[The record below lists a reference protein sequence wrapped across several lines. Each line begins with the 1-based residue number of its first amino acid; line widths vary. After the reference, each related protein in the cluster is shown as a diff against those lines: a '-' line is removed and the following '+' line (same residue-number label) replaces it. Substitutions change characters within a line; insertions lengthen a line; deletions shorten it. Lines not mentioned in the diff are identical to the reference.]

1 MARELSPQE
10 RRNRRTAWMAG
21 GLVLGMVALSY
32 ASVPLYRIFCQVT
45 GFGGTTQRS
54 AAAPGATSDRMV
66 TVRFNADTAQGM
78 PWTFQPVQRQVTVR
92 LGEETLAFYRAHNPT
107 SRAITGVATF
117 NVTPDKAGAY
127 FDKVACFC
135 FNEQRLE
142 PGQTVDMPVS
152 FFVDPSIEAD
162 RNANDIVEIT
172 LSYTFFEKPTQ
183 QAGLPSAAAAR

>member
-1 MARELSPQE
+1 MARELSLQE
-10 RRNRRTAWMAG
+10 RRNRRTAFWAA
-21 GLVLGMVALSY
+21 GLVVGMVALSY

-54 AAAPGATSDRMV
+54 AAAPGTVSDRTV
-66 TVRFNADTAQGM
+66 IVRFNADTAQGM
-78 PWTFQPVQRQVTVR
+78 PWSFQPVQRQVTVR

-107 SRAITGVATF
+107 SRPITGVATF

-172 LSYTFFEKPTQ
+172 LSYTFFEKPAQ
-183 QAGLPSAAAAR
+183 QAGLPSAATAR